1 MLLVATVQETK
12 QKGNTLQ
19 NAIVFFFINIF
30 SVSFSPI
37 TPQWIWAEWS
47 VFPFYVVYQKF

>member
-19 NAIVFFFINIF
+19 NAIFFLINIF
-30 SVSFSPI
+30 SASFSPI
-37 TPQWIWAEWS
+37 TPQWIWAGWS
-47 VFPFYVVYQKF
+47 VFPFYVVYKTI